1 MNEKPV
7 TLFDLGERRILR
19 EVIPRFT
26 EGAGDDCAEL
36 EPTSRRVVVTT
47 DPVPRP
53 AAHVIG
59 GDDDP
64 RWLGWLLVTINA
76 SDIAA
81 SGAKPEGFV
90 AALDL
95 PRDYPL
101 RLFERLLGGIQ
112 ASCRA
117 NALRYIGG
125 NIRETTGAVAGVGT
139 AFGSSVKPVLSRS
152 GALPGDFVLVVG
164 ESGRFWADAFRHRSG
179 LHLDKASSPLFS
191 PVSQAT
197 TIHRLHEA
205 DLLAC
210 GMDTSDGLAPTLE
223 ELAIVNSVA
232 IEVDLG
238 ALRGASQYD
247 DIAIRAERLW
257 FGWGDWTVVS
267 TVREAKLEALSTAMA
282 SICRPWAVIGRVVA
296 GQAKVDLVDHDRR
309 LRAHRLESERFAS
322 DSWFTEGIDEYI
334 RRLEA
339 FPLP

>member
-1 MNEKPV
+1 MNDRLI

-26 EGAGDDCAEL
+26 EGAGDDCAQFEL
-36 EPTSRRVVVTT
+36 ASRRMVVTT

-53 AAHVIG
+53 AAQVIA
-59 GDDDP
+59 GDEDP
-64 RWLGWLLVTINA
+64 LWLGWLLVTINA

-101 RLFERLLGGIQ
+101 HLFERLLEGIQ
-112 ASCRA
+112 KSCRA
-117 NALRYIGG
+117 NALHYIGG

-139 AFGSSVKPVLSRS
+139 AFGSSVKPVLSRR
-152 GALPGDFVLVVG
+152 GALPGDFVVVFG
-164 ESGRFWADAFRHRSG
+164 ESGRFWADAFRHQAGRS
-179 LHLDKASSPLFS
+179 LDKTSSPLFS

-232 IEVDLG
+232 IEIDLS
-238 ALRGASQYD
+238 ALRSASQYN

-267 TVREAKLEALSTAMA
+267 TIREAKLEAVSTAMA
-282 SICRPWAVIGRVVA
+282 SMGRPWAIIGHVVA
-296 GQAKVDLVDHDRR
+296 GQPKVDLVDHDRR
-309 LRAHRLESERFAS
+309 LRAQRLESERFAP

-334 RRLEA
+334 RRLRA